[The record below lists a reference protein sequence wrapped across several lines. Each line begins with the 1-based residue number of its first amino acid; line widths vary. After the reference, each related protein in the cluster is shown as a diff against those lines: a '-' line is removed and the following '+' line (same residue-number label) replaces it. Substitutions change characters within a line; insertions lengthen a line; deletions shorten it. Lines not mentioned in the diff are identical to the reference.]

1 MAKLF
6 VPTPD
11 VVEVTFEHFGYNA
24 KNMCHVLHFLNA
36 SPPTTEDQVNSF
48 IFELSNWYATQVM
61 PFLCNQVQFDT
72 ATCLPIDED
81 GLFQTVDHA
90 HIVHGGYSGLMMPNK
105 DALNLELLTTV
116 PGRAGRG
123 RKIISGIPRSVVV
136 GNEVTLQWAI
146 LVRDAWRGLITFAA
160 NQGWE
165 WVVLSKED
173 SGAPR
178 SAGVVSAIVDVDFKW
193 LRVTN
198 RKSRSL

>member
-1 MAKLF
+1 MPKLF

-11 VVEVTFEHFGYNA
+11 VVEATFEHFGFEG
-24 KNMCHVLHFLNA
+24 KNMCHVLHFNNGN
-36 SPPTTEDQVNSF
+36 PPTTEGQINSF
-48 IFELSNWYATQVM
+48 IFNLANWYATQVM
-61 PFLCNQVQFDT
+61 PFICSQVQFDT
-72 ATCLPIDED
+72 ATMQPIDAP

-90 HIVHGGYSGLMMPNK
+90 HIVRGGYSGQMMPNK
-105 DALNLELLTTV
+105 DAVNLELLTTV

-146 LVRDAWRGLITFAA
+146 LVRDAWRGLIPFAA
-160 NQGWE
+160 GQGWQ
-165 WVVLSKED
+165 WVVLSKEA
-173 SGAPR
+173 GGVPR
-178 SAGVVSAIVDVDFKW
+178 TTGVISAIVDVDFKW